1 MRVSGVEATTQT
13 GLLVEYDVE
22 NYGRT
27 GSFYLPN
34 NQILEDQVNDRRSRS
49 GMPKEY
55 VYKTGSSFD
64 WSLYDEDV
72 EQHKKIA
79 NAFVQKFD
87 DFKKQGRGLYIV
99 SNTKGSGK
107 TMLSCCIAN
116 EILKHYDISV
126 KFISMAEYIELVRD
140 KSEEKNE
147 RINSLLEASLLI
159 VDDIG
164 AQVEDKDWISSA
176 IFRLVNRR
184 YENLLPTIYTSN
196 VSIEQLKCD
205 SRAVSRIYE
214 VSIKL
219 VMPEKSIRKKKAD
232 EMNRRFLK
240 SVLEH

>member
-1 MRVSGVEATTQT
+1 
-13 GLLVEYDVE
+13 
-22 NYGRT
+22 
-27 GSFYLPN
+27 
-34 NQILEDQVNDRRSRS
+34 
-49 GMPKEY
+49 
-55 VYKTGSSFD
+55 
-64 WSLYDEDV
+64 
-72 EQHKKIA
+72 
-79 NAFVQKFD
+79 
-87 DFKKQGRGLYIV
+87 
-99 SNTKGSGK
+99 
-107 TMLSCCIAN
+107 MLSCCIAN